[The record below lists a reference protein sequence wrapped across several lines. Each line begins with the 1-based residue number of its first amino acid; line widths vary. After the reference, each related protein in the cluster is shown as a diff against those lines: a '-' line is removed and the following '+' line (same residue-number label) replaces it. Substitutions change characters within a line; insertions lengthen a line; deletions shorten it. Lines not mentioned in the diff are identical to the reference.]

1 MSTLHEAVDRHA
13 RERPTKTALVDVVS
27 GERITYEAL
36 ASRTRSIAAWLAKNG
51 VGVGDRV
58 VVVGESAPWVFEMLL
73 ACSRRGA
80 ILAPVNPRLPK
91 PELDGLLALAEPRL
105 VLTARPAPS
114 GTEPEVPDEAARE
127 LVLIFTSGSTGKP
140 KGALLMHANLLANAR
155 STARAWQLTDDDVA
169 IADAPLFHTGGLNVL
184 ATPLLVLG
192 GTVVV
197 TPRFDPA
204 TSLAAMVRERATVAF
219 GVPQMLERLAA
230 IGAPGAAPTVRLWLV
245 GGAPCPARVAEAFG
259 ERLVVGFGMT
269 ECGPNCFRPVTSPA
283 RTDNVGLPTFDLE
296 AKIAD
301 DGELLLRGPH
311 VFAGYFRDPEAT
323 RAALTDG
330 GWLHTGDVFAASDE
344 GWRVIGRK
352 KEMFISGGENVY
364 PAEIEAVLAAHPS
377 VIASAVVGA
386 PDETWGE
393 AGVAF
398 VVADDVEPETL
409 RAFVRSRLAA
419 FKVPRE
425 VRLVDELPRT
435 PSGKVDRARLAA
447 TCATRAGRGQGGAS
461 R

>member
-13 RERPTKTALVDVVS
+13 HDRPQKVALVDAAS
-27 GERITYEAL
+27 GERISYETL
-36 ASRTRSIAAWLAKNG
+36 ASRTRALAAWLAEHG
-51 VGVGDRV
+51 VVAGDRV
-58 VVVGESAPWVFEMLL
+58 VVVSESAPWIFELLL

-105 VLTARPAPS
+105 VLTSRPTV
-114 GTEPEVPDEAARE
+114 TEEQRVDASLGERGEPHRE

-155 STARAWQLTDDDVA
+155 STARAWELTESDVA
-169 IADAPLFHTGGLNVL
+169 VADAPLFHTGGLNVL

-204 TSLAAMVRERATVAF
+204 VSLAAMAREQATVAF

-230 IGAPGAAPTVRLWLV
+230 IGAPGAVPSVRLWLA
-245 GGAPCPARVAEAFG
+245 GGAPCPARVADAFG
-259 ERLVVGFGMT
+259 DRLVVGFGMT
-269 ECGPNCFRPVTSPA
+269 ECGPNCFRPVSLPA
-283 RTDNVGLPTFDLE
+283 RKDNVGLPTFDLE
-296 AKIAD
+296 AKVAA

-311 VFAGYFRDPEAT
+311 VFAGYFRDDEAT
-323 RAALTDG
+323 KAALTDG
-330 GWLHTGDVFAASDE
+330 GWLRTGDVFSASDD
-344 GWRVIGRK
+344 GWRVVGRK

-364 PAEIEAVLAAHPS
+364 PAEIETVLAAHPS

-398 VVADDVEPETL
+398 VVADDVEPDTL
-409 RAFVRSRLAA
+409 RTFVRTRLAA

-425 VRLVDELPRT
+425 IRLVDELPRT
-435 PSGKVDRARLAA
+435 PSGKIDRGRLASLLKK
-447 TCATRAGRGQGGAS
+447 RR
-461 R
+461 